1 MGELSPFLFLGY
13 RRETKWKSCGKR
25 RREEEEGVATTTEIF
40 SFPLLSSPFFPL
52 FFFFSFSLSL
62 ARAPHISLLHPQTH

>member
-40 SFPLLSSPFFPL
+40 SFPLLSSPFFP

-62 ARAPHISLLHPQTH
+62 ARAPHISLLHPQTQ

>member
-40 SFPLLSSPFFPL
+40 SFPLLSSPFFP
-52 FFFFSFSLSL
+52 FFFFFLSLSL
-62 ARAPHISLLHPQTH
+62 SRARPPSLFYTH